1 MDLHFFKFVTMQ
13 MDQFP
18 ASLTFTMKADIC
30 VFVTICSNILKA
42 SRTVSIYDVLVDN
55 PIIDK
60 TLQLTVNCGLPYIRS
75 LTFEI
80 LAHIT
85 GGNMNSRNR
94 FKIIKQNFPLFCL
107 VL

>member
-1 MDLHFFKFVTMQ
+1 MNLYFFKLVTME

-18 ASLTFTMKADIC
+18 AFFTFTMEAETS
-30 VFVTICSNILKA
+30 VPVTVCSYILKA
-42 SRTVSIYDVLVDN
+42 GGAVSVYDVLIDD
-55 PIIDK
+55 PFIDK